1 MSSLVAVVALGVL
14 TTIYLIRLI
23 TCTYSLLAG
32 LVLLLGSKRVD
43 FLLHSASMGVNYKES
58 LTNVDLEAA
67 HVLAVEL
74 FLGIICIK
82 LVIELNEGEGTLQ
95 T

>member
-1 MSSLVAVVALGVL
+1 MHGCVS
-14 TTIYLIRLI
+14 
-23 TCTYSLLAG
+23 
-32 LVLLLGSKRVD
+32 D
-43 FLLHSASMGVNYKES
+43 KES
-58 LTNVDLEAA
+58 LTNVDLEAP

>member
-1 MSSLVAVVALGVL
+1 M
-14 TTIYLIRLI
+14 
-23 TCTYSLLAG
+23 
-32 LVLLLGSKRVD
+32 LLLGSKRVD
-43 FLLHSASMGVNYKES
+43 FLLHSACMGCVSEKES

-95 T
+95 R

>member
-1 MSSLVAVVALGVL
+1 MHLLSPGGSGAVVGVEAG
-14 TTIYLIRLI
+14 R
-23 TCTYSLLAG
+23 LLAPLCMHG
-32 LVLLLGSKRVD
+32 CVSD
-43 FLLHSASMGVNYKES
+43 KES
-58 LTNVDLEAA
+58 LTNVDLEAP

>member
-1 MSSLVAVVALGVL
+1 MPSLVAVVALGIL
-14 TTIYLIRLI
+14 TTIPNKTNHGNLL
-23 TCTYSLLAG
+23 SPGGSGAVVGVEAAGLLAP
-32 LVLLLGSKRVD
+32 LC
-43 FLLHSASMGVNYKES
+43 MGVVNYKES

-82 LVIELNEGEGTLQ
+82 LVIELNEGEGTLH

>member
-1 MSSLVAVVALGVL
+1 MHGCVS
-14 TTIYLIRLI
+14 
-23 TCTYSLLAG
+23 
-32 LVLLLGSKRVD
+32 D
-43 FLLHSASMGVNYKES
+43 KES

-82 LVIELNEGEGTLQ
+82 LVIELNEGEGTLH

>member
-1 MSSLVAVVALGVL
+1 MGV
-14 TTIYLIRLI
+14 
-23 TCTYSLLAG
+23 
-32 LVLLLGSKRVD
+32 
-43 FLLHSASMGVNYKES
+43 VNYKES
-58 LTNVDLEAA
+58 LTYVDLEAA

-82 LVIELNEGEGTLQ
+82 LVIELNEGEGTLH